1 MSDKKYVGT
10 GRQAPNG
17 MEIVNISNAESKVKE
32 FWSEYNGERY
42 LRLGVSKKREADQYG
57 KTHSVYIDEWQ
68 PTSNNNN
75 QSKAEPVKVADDD
88 FAF

>member
-17 MEIVNISNAESKVKE
+17 LEIVNISIAESKVKD

-57 KTHSVYIDEWQ
+57 KTHSVYIDEYQ
-68 PTSNNNN
+68 PTGNNNA
-75 QSKAEPVKVADDD
+75 SKQQPAKVTEDD
-88 FAF
+88 FQF

>member
-1 MSDKKYVGT
+1 MSEKKYVGT

-17 MEIVNISNAESKVKE
+17 MEIVNISIAESKIKD

-42 LRLGVSKKREADQYG
+42 LRLGISKKKEADQYG

-68 PTSNNNN
+68 PSSDN
-75 QSKAEPVKVADDD
+75 KPKREAVKVDDD
-88 FAF
+88 FPFN

>member
-17 MEIVNISNAESKVKE
+17 MEIVNISIAESKVKE

-75 QSKAEPVKVADDD
+75 QSNAEPVKVADDD

>member
-17 MEIVNISNAESKVKE
+17 LEIVNISIAESKVKD
-32 FWSEYNGERY
+32 FWNEYNGERY

-57 KTHSVYIDEWQ
+57 KTHSVYIDEYQ
-68 PTSNNNN
+68 PKGGNAPLPK
-75 QSKAEPVKVADDD
+75 QEPVEVTSD
-88 FAF
+88 FPF

>member
-17 MEIVNISNAESKVKE
+17 LEIVNISVAESKVKE
-32 FWSEYNGERY
+32 FWTEYNGERY

-68 PTSNNNN
+68 PTGNAPK
-75 QSKAEPVKVADDD
+75 QEPVKVSNDD

>member
-17 MEIVNISNAESKVKE
+17 LEIVNISVAESKVKE
-32 FWSEYNGERY
+32 FWTEYNGERY

-68 PTSNNNN
+68 PTAGTAPK
-75 QSKAEPVKVADDD
+75 QEPVKVSNDD

>member
-17 MEIVNISNAESKVKE
+17 LEIVNISIAESKVKD

-57 KTHSVYIDEWQ
+57 KTHSVYIDEYQ
-68 PTSNNNN
+68 PTGNNNVSR
-75 QSKAEPVKVADDD
+75 QQPAKVTEDD
-88 FAF
+88 FQF

>member
-17 MEIVNISNAESKVKE
+17 LEIVNISIAESKVKD
-32 FWSEYNGERY
+32 FWNEYNGERY

-57 KTHSVYIDEWQ
+57 KTHSVYIDEYQ
-68 PTSNNNN
+68 PTGNNNASR
-75 QSKAEPVKVADDD
+75 QQPAKVTEDD
-88 FAF
+88 FQF

>member
-17 MEIVNISNAESKVKE
+17 LEIVNISIAESKVKD
-32 FWSEYNGERY
+32 FWNEYNGERY

-57 KTHSVYIDEWQ
+57 KTHSVYIDEYQ
-68 PTSNNNN
+68 PAGNNNASR
-75 QSKAEPVKVADDD
+75 QQPAKVTEDD
-88 FAF
+88 FQF

>member
-17 MEIVNISNAESKVKE
+17 MEIVNISIAESKVKE
-32 FWSEYNGERY
+32 FWSEYNGESY
-42 LRLGVSKKREADQYG
+42 LRLGVSKKREEDQYG

>member
-17 MEIVNISNAESKVKE
+17 LEIVNISIAESKVKD

-42 LRLGVSKKREADQYG
+42 LRLGISKKREADQYG
-57 KTHSVYIDEWQ
+57 KTHSVYIDEYQ
-68 PTSNNNN
+68 PTGNNNA
-75 QSKAEPVKVADDD
+75 SKQQPAKVTEDD
-88 FAF
+88 FQF

>member
-17 MEIVNISNAESKVKE
+17 MEIVNISIAESKVKE

-68 PTSNNNN
+68 PNSNNNN

>member
-17 MEIVNISNAESKVKE
+17 LEIVNISISESKVKE
-32 FWSEYNGERY
+32 FWTEYNGERY

-68 PTSNNNN
+68 PTSNAPK
-75 QSKAEPVKVADDD
+75 QEPVKVSNDD

>member
-17 MEIVNISNAESKVKE
+17 LEIVNISIAESKVKD

-57 KTHSVYIDEWQ
+57 KTHSVYIDEYQ
-68 PTSNNNN
+68 PTGNNNA
-75 QSKAEPVKVADDD
+75 SKQQPSKVTEDD
-88 FAF
+88 FQF

>member
-17 MEIVNISNAESKVKE
+17 MEIVNISIAESKVKD

-42 LRLGVSKKREADQYG
+42 LRLGVSKKKEADQYG

>member
-17 MEIVNISNAESKVKE
+17 LEIVNISVAESKVKD
-32 FWSEYNGERY
+32 FWTEYNGERY

-57 KTHSVYIDEWQ
+57 KTHSVYIDEWL
-68 PTSNNNN
+68 PAGNNAPK
-75 QSKAEPVKVADDD
+75 QEPVKVADDD

>member
-17 MEIVNISNAESKVKE
+17 LEIVNISISESKVKE
-32 FWSEYNGERY
+32 FWTEYNGERY

-68 PTSNNNN
+68 PTGNAP
-75 QSKAEPVKVADDD
+75 KAEPVKVSNDD
-88 FAF
+88 FVF

>member
-17 MEIVNISNAESKVKE
+17 LEIVNISISESKVKD
-32 FWSEYNGERY
+32 FWTEYNGERY

-68 PTSNNNN
+68 PSSNNN

>member
-17 MEIVNISNAESKVKE
+17 LEIVNISVAESKVKE
-32 FWSEYNGERY
+32 FWTEYNGERY

-68 PTSNNNN
+68 PTGNAP
-75 QSKAEPVKVADDD
+75 KAEPVKVSNDD

>member
-17 MEIVNISNAESKVKE
+17 LEIVNISVAESKVKE
-32 FWSEYNGERY
+32 FWTEYNGERY

-68 PTSNNNN
+68 PTGNAPKS
-75 QSKAEPVKVADDD
+75 EPVKVSNDD

>member
-17 MEIVNISNAESKVKE
+17 MEIVNISIAESKVKE

-42 LRLGVSKKREADQYG
+42 SRLGVSKKREADQYG

-68 PTSNNNN
+68 PNSNNNN

>member
-17 MEIVNISNAESKVKE
+17 LEIVNISIAESKVKD

-57 KTHSVYIDEWQ
+57 KTHSVYIDEYQ
-68 PTSNNNN
+68 PTGNNNASR
-75 QSKAEPVKVADDD
+75 QQPAKVTEDD
-88 FAF
+88 FQF